1 MNGAVAIAG
10 SRTGRFRLVVG
21 IVIGLLLPL
30 VAGEAYVRL
39 LPLAD
44 LKPYLGDS
52 YSRSG
57 VYRPDPVLRVD
68 YRSPDDFVPF
78 DGTPRLRD
86 LKPLNVDRTWLF
98 FGVSFAGGMSRWAGQ
113 SLPSHRTLFYRENGD
128 EFHMRIAQARLL
140 LENGL
145 RPERMFFPMIPV
157 EFARYVL
164 RPLSWVD
171 VNRYGAITYRVRM
184 PGWPLDTLLAH
195 SWLARV
201 AWVRSKLHLASP
213 TYRLSRITESVPQT
227 VIDDFELMLGALG
240 ELSRKHQVPATIV
253 LLPDRRQVLGSSKFE
268 LQNKISALARK
279 AGLDVFDPQAVF
291 LDYPDKRAMYLPDW
305 HYTSL
310 GQGLLFDGLM
320 AHLRQSSP

>member
-10 SRTGRFRLVVG
+10 SRTGRLRLVVG
-21 IVIGLLLPL
+21 IAIGLLLPL

-39 LPLAD
+39 LPPAD

-57 VYRPDPVLRVD
+57 IYRPDPVLRVD
-68 YRSPDDFVPF
+68 YRSPDDFVPS

-98 FGVSFAGGMSRWAGQ
+98 FGVSFAGGMSRWAGN
-113 SLPSHRTLFYRENGD
+113 SLPSHRVLFFRETGD
-128 EFHMRIAQARLL
+128 EFHMRVAQARLL

-145 RPERMFFPMIPV
+145 RPERMFFPVIPV

-171 VNRYGAITYRVRM
+171 VTRQGSIAYRIRM
-184 PGWPLDTLLAH
+184 PGWPLDALLAH

-227 VIDDFELMLGALG
+227 VIDDFESMLGALG
-240 ELSRKHQVPATIV
+240 ELSRKHNVPATIV
-253 LLPDRRQVLGSSKFE
+253 LLPDRRQILGSSNFE
-268 LQNKISALARK
+268 LQDKMSALARK
-279 AGLDVFDPQAVF
+279 AGLDVFNPRAAF
-291 LDYPDKRAMYLPDW
+291 LSYPDKRALYLPDW
-305 HYTSL
+305 HYTPL

>member
-10 SRTGRFRLVVG
+10 SRTGRLRLVVG
-21 IVIGLLLPL
+21 IAIGLLLPL

-39 LPLAD
+39 LPPAD

-57 VYRPDPVLRVD
+57 IYRPDPVLRVD
-68 YRSPDDFVPF
+68 YRSPDDFVPS
-78 DGTPRLRD
+78 DATPRLRD

-98 FGVSFAGGMSRWAGQ
+98 FGVSFAGGMSRWAGN
-113 SLPSHRTLFYRENGD
+113 SLPSHRVLFFRETGD
-128 EFHMRIAQARLL
+128 EFHMRVAQARLL

-145 RPERMFFPMIPV
+145 RPERMFFPVIPV

-171 VNRYGAITYRVRM
+171 VTRQGSIAYRIRM
-184 PGWPLDTLLAH
+184 PGWPLDALLAH

-227 VIDDFELMLGALG
+227 VINDFESMLGALG
-240 ELSRKHQVPATIV
+240 ELSRKHNVPATIV
-253 LLPDRRQVLGSSKFE
+253 LLPDRRQILGSSNFE
-268 LQNKISALARK
+268 LQDKMSALARR
-279 AGLDVFDPQAVF
+279 AGLDVFSPRAAF
-291 LDYPDKRAMYLPDW
+291 LSYPDKRALYLPDW
-305 HYTSL
+305 HYTPL

>member
-1 MNGAVAIAG
+1 MDGAVAIAR
-10 SRTGRFRLVVG
+10 SRTGRLRLAAG
-21 IVIGLLLPL
+21 IVIGILLPL
-30 VAGEAYVRL
+30 AAGEAYVRL
-39 LPLAD
+39 LPPAD

-52 YSRSG
+52 YARSG
-57 VYRPDPVLRVD
+57 VYRPDPLLRVD
-68 YRSPDDFVPF
+68 YRSADDFVPS

-86 LKPLNVDRTWLF
+86 LTPLNVDRTWLF
-98 FGVSFAGGMSRWAGQ
+98 FGVSFAGGMSRWAGE
-113 SLPSHRTLFYRENGD
+113 SLPSHRVLFFREIGD
-128 EFHMRIAQARLL
+128 EFHMRVAQARLL

-145 RPERMFFPMIPV
+145 RPERMFFPLIPV

-184 PGWPLDTLLAH
+184 PGWPLDALLAH

-201 AWVRSKLHLASP
+201 ACVRSKLHLASP

-227 VIDDFELMLGALG
+227 VVDDFELMLSALAD
-240 ELSRKHQVPATIV
+240 LSRKYRVPVTIV
-253 LLPDRRQVLGSSKFE
+253 LLPDRRQILGSSNFE
-268 LQNKISALARK
+268 LQSKMSALARK
-279 AGLDVFDPQAVF
+279 VGLDVFDPKAVF

-310 GQGLLFDGLM
+310 GQGRLFDALM
-320 AHLRQSSP
+320 VHLRQR

>member
-10 SRTGRFRLVVG
+10 SRTGRLRLVAG

-30 VAGEAYVRL
+30 AAGEAYVRL
-39 LPLAD
+39 LPPAD

-57 VYRPDPVLRVD
+57 IYRADPLLRVD
-68 YRSPDDFVPF
+68 YRSADDFVP
-78 DGTPRLRD
+78 TQAPPLRN
-86 LKPLNVDRTWLF
+86 LKPLNVERTWLF
-98 FGVSFAGGMSRWAGQ
+98 FGVSFAWGMSRWADK
-113 SLPSHRTLFYRENGD
+113 SLPSHRVFYFRERDD
-128 EFHMRIAQARLL
+128 EFHIRVAQARLL

-145 RPERMFFPMIPV
+145 RPERMFFPLIPV

-171 VNRYGAITYRVRM
+171 VNRYGAITYRMRM
-184 PGWPLDTLLAH
+184 PGWPLDALLEH

-240 ELSRKHQVPATIV
+240 ELSRKHGVPTTIV
-253 LLPDRRQVLGSSKFE
+253 ILPDRRQVLGSSNFE
-268 LQNKISALARK
+268 LQKKMSALVRK
-279 AGLDVFDPQAVF
+279 AGLDFFDPQAAF
-291 LDYPDKRAMYLPDW
+291 LSHPDKRALYLPDW

-310 GQGLLFDGLM
+310 GQGLLFDALM
-320 AHLRQSSP
+320 VHLRQSAP